1 VEPIPTPPTVAAV
14 KPAPE
19 TPEAPNRPPAPA
31 ALQHP
36 NPVAVAVP
44 AEPVFNSRLMMA
56 GSVLVLIVL
65 IGGALVMKSM
75 KRSRAISHA
84 SLITRSLDRTGK
96 E

>member
-1 VEPIPTPPTVAAV
+1 VA
-14 KPAPE
+14 
-19 TPEAPNRPPAPA
+19 
-31 ALQHP
+31 
-36 NPVAVAVP
+36 
-44 AEPVFNSRLMMA
+44 AEPVFNSRLMIA